1 MMFLVN
7 EWTRQGNCPTL
18 FLVVIAAGRRS
29 RQRRTLAEH
38 GECSLMMR
46 GNGLQRSGMG
56 DRTSTDA
63 VKRVTDIEQGRR
75 IMDAGESLVHPF
87 SLFNCHRRVA
97 SGLDRVAE

>member
-7 EWTRQGNCPTL
+7 EWTRQGDCLTL

-29 RQRRTLAEH
+29 AQRRTLAEH

-63 VKRVTDIEQGRR
+63 VKRVTDIAQGRR
-75 IMDAGESLVHPF
+75 IMDAGESLVRPF
-87 SLFNCHRRVA
+87 SFFNCHRRVA
-97 SGLDRVAE
+97 SELDRLVE

>member
-1 MMFLVN
+1 VATGSAGGTDGLH
-7 EWTRQGNCPTL
+7 RRGK
-18 FLVVIAAGRRS
+18 AGRRS
-29 RQRRTLAEH
+29 AQRRTLAKH

-56 DRTSTDA
+56 DRTSPDA

-75 IMDAGESLVHPF
+75 TMDTGESLVHPF

-97 SGLDRVAE
+97 SELDRVAE